1 MSKLEVFDS
10 LNHMEPLLPSTERGR
25 LGQLSKELM
34 LQIGRLAGHVHSP
47 VVRQEIGFLIR
58 EMNCY
63 YSNLIE
69 GHKTVPRDIERAL
82 REDFSNDP
90 VKRENQLLSKAHIQV
105 ETQMLEKLR
114 GEEIDVY
121 SPEFICWLHQT
132 FYKLLPDELRV
143 AKRQDGNT
151 FKIEPG
157 KYRNYMVD
165 VGRHT
170 PPHFEKLPEFMDR
183 FCEFYGRSRIF
194 ETNRLVAIAA
204 SHQRLAWIH
213 PFGDG
218 NGRVMRLYSHA
229 LLVHHGLD
237 GDSLW
242 TLSRGLARHKSKY
255 YQTLENADQTRTSD
269 YDGRGNLTDRGL
281 AEFCIFFLE
290 TMLDQVEF
298 MSSKLELPGLR
309 QRVEKHFQFEMEH
322 LGIYSEP
329 LMKVVRALV
338 DEGEFP
344 RTKVQEITGRSEA
357 YCTELIKKGLNEGL
371 IKTPSPKG
379 VLQISFPV
387 KTLDSYFPRLFQDL

>member
-1 MSKLEVFDS
+1 MTNIKVFDS
-10 LNHMEPLLPSTERGR
+10 PNHMEPLLPSASRGR
-25 LGQLSKELM
+25 LGELSKELM
-34 LQIGRLAGHVHSP
+34 VKIGRLIGCVHSP
-47 VVRQEIGFLIR
+47 AVRKEIGFLIR

-69 GHKTVPRDIERAL
+69 GHKTIPRDIERAL
-82 REDFSNDP
+82 REDYSNDP
-90 VKRENQLLSKAHIQV
+90 VKRDNQLLSNAHIQV
-105 ETQMLEKLR
+105 ETQMHEKLHS
-114 GEEIDVY
+114 EDVDVY
-121 SPEFICWLHQT
+121 SQDFICWLHGE
-132 FYKLLPDELRV
+132 FYNLLPEELRV
-143 AKRQDGNT
+143 AKHKDGKSFT
-151 FKIEPG
+151 IQPG
-157 KYRNYMVD
+157 EYRNYMVD
-165 VGRHT
+165 IGRHT
-170 PPHFEKLPEFMDR
+170 PPHFEKLKEFMER
-183 FCEFYGRSRIF
+183 FCEFYGSPRIF

-229 LLVHHGLD
+229 LMVHHGLD

-242 TLSRGLARHKSKY
+242 TLSRGLARRKSKY
-255 YQTLENADQTRTSD
+255 YQTLEVADQTRSSD

-298 MSSKLELPGLR
+298 MGSKLELPGLR
-309 QRVEKHFQFEMEH
+309 QRVEKYFQFEMEH

-329 LMKVVRALV
+329 LMKVVRVLV

-344 RTKVQEITGRSEA
+344 RSKVQDITGRSEA
-357 YCTELIKKGLNEGL
+357 YCTDLIKKGLHEGL

-379 VLQISFPV
+379 VLQITFPA